1 MASGNKIIKNI
12 NNQMKIIATILAVLT
27 GFTALSQDVVP
38 KAYKVVTI
46 VESIVP
52 GGMGRSRIIESKSDV
67 AIEDA
72 TTERTNGTDSQ
83 QGRVKR
89 KDLKIDEITET
100 KILNFYSLTGINFQN
115 IASNDAMI
123 AAKMNEL
130 GKDGWKLM
138 FVTSGVESNAGA
150 QDNEGIFITRMIFSK
165 N

>member
-1 MASGNKIIKNI
+1 M
-12 NNQMKIIATILAVLT
+12 
-27 GFTALSQDVVP
+27 
-38 KAYKVVTI
+38 
-46 VESIVP
+46 
-52 GGMGRSRIIESKSDV
+52 
-67 AIEDA
+67 
-72 TTERTNGTDSQ
+72 
-83 QGRVKR
+83 KR